1 MTKLSKL
8 VFFKSLGRSTSLRMD
23 ELAKIRSMA
32 IRRRVWFK
40 VLNRLER
47 GLMNLTLEVTNKIR
61 SRVLSKAI
69 YSIVRRLLEA
79 LESKVDLSIRR
90 VGVPLAK
97 KLSLIA
103 QKWGYNSAGN
113 WASNISFI
121 RFLAVMHLNNPK
133 VFTA

>member
-8 VFFKSLGRSTSLRMD
+8 VLFKSLGRLTSLRMD

-47 GLMNLTLEVTNKIR
+47 GLMNLTLKVTNKIR
-61 SRVLSKAI
+61 SKVLAKAI

-113 WASNISFI
+113 WSSDISFI

-133 VFTA
+133 VFAP